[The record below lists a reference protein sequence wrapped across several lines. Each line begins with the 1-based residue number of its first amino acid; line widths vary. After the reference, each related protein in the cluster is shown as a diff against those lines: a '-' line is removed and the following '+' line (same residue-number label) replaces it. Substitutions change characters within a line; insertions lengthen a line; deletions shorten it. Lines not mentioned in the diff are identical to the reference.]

1 MGNTIEIM
9 KRIKFYIYSIIL
21 ALFAAVSG
29 ISAQVLQDTLAVNRI
44 TSGIDE
50 MYNLEFNKAN
60 EMFSEVSRLYPDHPV
75 NYLLSGLTT
84 YWENYPLIS
93 TSPAREN
100 FEEDLRKC
108 IQLSEQKPYSTQYE
122 AESLLANICARGL
135 LALFYSDNGLVMNV
149 IPLVTGSYKYLMRSF
164 DFVSTHSD
172 LYYFTGLYNYYREA
186 YPKIHPVYRTLA
198 SLFPSGDMPKGL
210 NELTRATEQAI
221 FLKAESFIILS
232 WIYTGY
238 ENNYLKASE
247 YSRTLSDMYPENLY
261 FRGLHIKNLLL
272 LNEYDQA
279 EILLKSHPDDSIK
292 TYFDGQSL
300 VFRGI
305 VQEKKYKNYSLA
317 KQFYEEGID
326 ILSLYGDHGDEF
338 CGYAYFG
345 LSRICEH
352 NGDKPGKKSYRRKGS
367 DLVSFKKINFD

>member
-1 MGNTIEIM
+1 MRQF
-9 KRIKFYIYSIIL
+9 KLFLYSIAL
-21 ALFAAVSG
+21 ALLTGTFCVN
-29 ISAQVLQDTLAVNRI
+29 AQVLQDTLAVNRI
-44 TSGIDE
+44 RSGIDE
-50 MYNLEFNKAN
+50 MYSLEFNKAN
-60 EMFSEVSRLYPDHPV
+60 ELFYEVSRLYPDHPV
-75 NYLLSGLTT
+75 NYLLRGLIT
-84 YWENYPLIS
+84 YWKNYPLVS
-93 TSPAREN
+93 TSPARDI

-108 IQLSEQKPYSTQYE
+108 IQLSEKKPYSTQYE

-198 SLFPSGDMPKGL
+198 SLFPSGDMLKGL
-210 NELTRATEQAI
+210 NELTKATEQAI
-221 FLKAESFIILS
+221 FLRAESYLILS

-247 YSRTLSDMYPENLY
+247 YSRTLSEMYPENLY
-261 FRGLHIKNLLL
+261 FRALHIKNLLL

-279 EILLKSHPDDSIK
+279 DNLIKSYPSDSIK

-305 VQEKKYKNYSLA
+305 VQEKKDKNYYLA

-345 LSRICEH
+345 LSRICDH
-352 NGDKPGKKSYRRKGS
+352 NGDKTGKKSYRRKGS